1 MGRITAGSQGLTPGV
16 KLWPRIA
23 ATDAPVYTAPMRLRA
38 DIFISALLRRVFAS
52 GDFAAVEKKGAE
64 EAGAIFIRQHFRDGL
79 ETLYA
84 PAPQTAFGEG
94 QAGDRLFEIRLSRG
108 DPEAVRA
115 LLERERKFDP
125 DLWIVELE
133 AEELGDMIPLA
144 KGG

>member
-1 MGRITAGSQGLTPGV
+1 MLQSNSERL
-16 KLWPRIA
+16 
-23 ATDAPVYTAPMRLRA
+23 YTAPMRLRA
-38 DIFISALLRRVFAS
+38 DIFISSLLRRVFAS

-84 PAPQTAFGEG
+84 PAPQTAFGEDEIR
-94 QAGDRLFEIRLSRG
+94 DRLFEVRLARSE
-108 DPEAVRA
+108 PEAVRA
-115 LLERERKFDP
+115 ILDRERRFDP

-144 KGG
+144 GDR

>member
-1 MGRITAGSQGLTPGV
+1 MSDASV
-16 KLWPRIA
+16 KAPLRIA
-23 ATDAPVYTAPMRLRA
+23 GARAAVYTARMRLRA
-38 DIFISALLRRVFAS
+38 DIFVSSLLRRVFAG

-84 PAPQTAFGEG
+84 PAPQTAFGEDEIR
-94 QAGDRLFEIRLSRG
+94 DRLFEVRLARS

-115 LLERERKFDP
+115 ILDRERRFDP

-144 KGG
+144 GDR

>member
-1 MGRITAGSQGLTPGV
+1 MLQSNPERL
-16 KLWPRIA
+16 
-23 ATDAPVYTAPMRLRA
+23 YTAPMRLRA
-38 DIFISALLRRVFAS
+38 DIFVSSLLRRVFAS

-84 PAPQTAFGEG
+84 PAPQTAFGEDEIRD
-94 QAGDRLFEIRLSRG
+94 QLFEVRLARS

-115 LLERERKFDP
+115 ILDRERRFDP

-144 KGG
+144 GDR

>member
-1 MGRITAGSQGLTPGV
+1 ML
-16 KLWPRIA
+16 
-23 ATDAPVYTAPMRLRA
+23 YTAPMRLRA
-38 DIFISALLRRVFAS
+38 DIFVSALLRRVFAS
-52 GDFAAVEKKGAE
+52 GDFAAIEKKGAE

-84 PAPQTAFGEG
+84 PAPQSAFDEG
-94 QAGDRLFEIRLSRG
+94 QAGDRLFEIRVSRS

-115 LLERERKFDP
+115 MLERERKFDP

>member
-1 MGRITAGSQGLTPGV
+1 
-16 KLWPRIA
+16 
-23 ATDAPVYTAPMRLRA
+23 MRLRA
-38 DIFISALLRRVFAS
+38 DIFVSALLRRVFAS

-84 PAPQTAFGEG
+84 PAPQTAFGGGEAFG
-94 QAGDRLFEIRLSRG
+94 RLFEIRLSRS

-115 LLERERKFDP
+115 MLERERRFDP

-133 AEELGDMIPLA
+133 VEELGDMLPLA
-144 KGG
+144 KEG

>member
-1 MGRITAGSQGLTPGV
+1 
-16 KLWPRIA
+16 
-23 ATDAPVYTAPMRLRA
+23 MRLRA
-38 DIFISALLRRVFAS
+38 DIFVSSLLRRVFAS

-84 PAPQTAFGEG
+84 PAPQTAFGEDEIR
-94 QAGDRLFEIRLSRG
+94 DRLFEIRLARNE
-108 DPEAVRA
+108 PEAVRA
-115 LLERERKFDP
+115 MLERELRFDP

-144 KGG
+144 RDG